1 MYLREIRNKKDKT
14 KMGCYNDD
22 HERKIVRNRNV
33 YCFENAENSE
43 NLEKKREVCRST
55 FPCGG
60 SRMSDEHRLQMAWS
74 VIRPA
79 RATSWATWT

>member
-43 NLEKKREVCRST
+43 NLEKKRSLPLDVPLRRVEN
-55 FPCGG
+55 
-60 SRMSDEHRLQMAWS
+60 E
-74 VIRPA
+74 
-79 RATSWATWT
+79 